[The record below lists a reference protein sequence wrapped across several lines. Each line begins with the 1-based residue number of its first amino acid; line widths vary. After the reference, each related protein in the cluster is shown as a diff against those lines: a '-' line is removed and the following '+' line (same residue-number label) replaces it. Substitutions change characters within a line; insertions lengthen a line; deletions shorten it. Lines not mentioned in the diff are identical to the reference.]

1 MKEYEKTGVIG
12 TEELRIPSD
21 EQLRKGVA
29 ITECVQDIP
38 CNPCVDACPVNAI
51 SMETINSP
59 PVVDFD
65 RCTGCAQCVAV
76 CPGLAIF
83 VVKKEEERAM
93 ITMPYEFIPLPEK
106 GDRVRALDREGN
118 DVGDAEVV
126 RVVKKKDSTCL
137 VTVEVK
143 GALAMVVRNIRVVK

>member
-12 TEELRIPSD
+12 LEELRIPS
-21 EQLRKGVA
+21 EKHLEKGVA
-29 ITECVQDIP
+29 VSECIQEIP

-59 PVVDFD
+59 PVVDYD

-83 VVKKEEERAM
+83 VVKKEDDGAL
-93 ITMPYEFIPLPEK
+93 ITIPYEFLPVPEK
-106 GDRVRALDREGN
+106 GEVVKALDREGN
-118 DVGDAEVV
+118 EVDTAVV
-126 RVVKKKDSTCL
+126 RRVITKKNSTCL
-137 VTVEVK
+137 ITVEVK
-143 GALAMVVRNIRVVK
+143 KDLAMVVRNIRVVK